1 MTHCAQCGCSLPTSL
16 DEYGAASAPV
26 CRDCWF
32 GGEAVHYPAAC
43 DPVKFYE
50 MVDELLANTE
60 AHP

>member
-1 MTHCAQCGCSLPTSL
+1 MTHCAQCGCDLPTSL

-32 GGEAVHYPAAC
+32 GGEVVHYPAAC

-50 MVDELLANTE
+50 KVDELLAKVE
-60 AHP
+60 G